1 MKNSISILFYIKKSK
16 ADAGGNANIYL
27 RITVDGRRA
36 EMSVRRKVPINRW
49 NSETGI
55 LMGQSTE
62 SKVINEHLAA
72 IRSKIYKIHNRFL
85 DDGKY
90 VSADRVLNSY
100 LGLDNEKRML
110 LEVFEEHNTN
120 VNSLVGKDF
129 AHGTAERY
137 RTAKKHVEDYI
148 KLNYKSNDIPIAD
161 VNYRFISG
169 LEYYLKTERNCSH
182 NTSVKYITN
191 FKKIIRIAL
200 ANDWITKD
208 PFLRWKAK
216 MKIVDREYLTQEE
229 IQNLLETNL
238 RVSRL
243 DQVRDIFIFCCFT
256 GLAYADVNKLTQ
268 DDIVLGIDGEKWIET
283 KRTKTN
289 TKSNIP
295 LLPTAIHILQ
305 KYAFNKDVRQDRLLP
320 VLTKSKDECLFKR
333 DSRLKWH

>member
-120 VNSLVGKDF
+120 VNSLVGKAF
-129 AHGTAERY
+129 
-137 RTAKKHVEDYI
+137 
-148 KLNYKSNDIPIAD
+148 P
-161 VNYRFISG
+161 G
-169 LEYYLKTERNCSH
+169 L
-182 NTSVKYITN
+182 
-191 FKKIIRIAL
+191 
-200 ANDWITKD
+200 
-208 PFLRWKAK
+208 
-216 MKIVDREYLTQEE
+216 
-229 IQNLLETNL
+229 
-238 RVSRL
+238 
-243 DQVRDIFIFCCFT
+243 
-256 GLAYADVNKLTQ
+256 
-268 DDIVLGIDGEKWIET
+268 VLQME
-283 KRTKTN
+283 
-289 TKSNIP
+289 
-295 LLPTAIHILQ
+295 
-305 KYAFNKDVRQDRLLP
+305 
-320 VLTKSKDECLFKR
+320 
-333 DSRLKWH
+333 